1 MSDRSLRIIVLNGV
15 LIILAGMI
23 LAGFPLA
30 FVVAKQV
37 YGQASPLAIAGDHR
51 AWTMA
56 HLEGLLNGL
65 LVMAL
70 AGATR
75 LGAGMAPG
83 REAWLAP
90 CLLVMGWGNLAA
102 SILAPIL
109 GVRGMAFDAHPAN
122 NLVTGIF
129 MAALVASFAAFWG
142 VIRHLLTPGPAE
154 RT

>member
-1 MSDRSLRIIVLNGV
+1 MSDRGLRIVVLNGV

-37 YGQASPLAIAGDHR
+37 YGQAAPLNLGGDHR

-65 LVMAL
+65 LVLAL

-75 LGAGMAPG
+75 IGGGVKPG
-83 REAWLAP
+83 REAWLVP
-90 CLLVMGWGNLAA
+90 CLLVMGWGNLVA

-109 GVRGMAFDAHPAN
+109 GVRGMAFDAHGAN

-129 MAALVASFAAFWG
+129 MVALVASFAAFAG
-142 VIRHLLTPGPAE
+142 VIQHLVTPAPSE
-154 RT
+154 RS

>member
-1 MSDRSLRIIVLNGV
+1 MSDRGLRIVVLNGV

-30 FVVAKQV
+30 FVIAKQV
-37 YGQASPLAIAGDHR
+37 YGQAAPLNLGGDHR

-65 LVMAL
+65 LIIGL
-70 AGATR
+70 AGSTR
-75 LGAGMAPG
+75 LGAGVKPA

-90 CLLVMGWGNLAA
+90 CLLVMGWGNLIA
-102 SILAPIL
+102 SIMAPIL

-129 MAALVASFAAFWG
+129 MVALVASFAAFAG
-142 VIRHLLTPGPAE
+142 VIQNLLTPGPSEQA
-154 RT
+154 